1 MWNFGENA
9 QAIFTWLGEAWSQ
22 TWINM
27 FAGMRLTWS
36 DMTSW
41 LADQMLTV
49 QYMMGGLT
57 AEELIAAQDALKA
70 ATTAEQNQMAAG
82 VKGMPT
88 LKLNTSLPA
97 WEMPK
102 YEDSNTPIADKENVD
117 WNAMMGAGKG
127 DKSGKGASS
136 LDIAGYARGSA
147 DAEARARAFM
157 AGIGKPISSTSDR
170 KLSNEEK
177 MAKFLRDIER
187 NTRHPTKMDTTT
199 IL

>member
-1 MWNFGENA
+1 
-9 QAIFTWLGEAWSQ
+9 
-22 TWINM
+22 
-27 FAGMRLTWS
+27 
-36 DMTSW
+36 
-41 LADQMLTV
+41 
-49 QYMMGGLT
+49 MMGGLT

-102 YEDSNTPIADKENVD
+102 YEESNTPIADKENVD

-127 DKSGKGASS
+127 DAAGGSGGRGS

-187 NTRHPTKMDTTT
+187 NTRHPIKMDTAT
-199 IL
+199 IV